1 VKTFRVRLAPFSV
14 PYNAL
19 DAQEKPAEPAQGEA
33 MEHTALYDAIQKASD
48 VLAANDGRIEDEHRA
63 LVAGLIER
71 CEIAAMNT
79 DAEFGPWERRELGL
93 ARAAHA
99 AGWLRLAL
107 TAAHKALQ
115 VSELPRDQYD
125 YGWTYS
131 QHQIKK
137 SAD

>member
-1 VKTFRVRLAPFSV
+1 VNRT
-14 PYNAL
+14 
-19 DAQEKPAEPAQGEA
+19 EKPVHPAQGEA
-33 MEHTALYDAIQKASD
+33 MEHEALYDAIQNAFD
-48 VLAANDGRIEDEHRA
+48 VLAAHGGRIEDEHRA

-79 DAEFGPWERRELGL
+79 DADLGPWERREFAL

-99 AGWLRLAL
+99 AGWLRLSL

-131 QHQIKK
+131 QHQIEK